1 MLEFV
6 SCNQNKLFD
15 TLFKITEFASIY
27 PYEKTEKE
35 QNADMEKRGIFLLF
49 LEILWNVWYEKQW
62 KFTDKKEDKKKVLP
76 IDVLAG

>member
-49 LEILWNVWYEKQW
+49 LEILWNV
-62 KFTDKKEDKKKVLP
+62 
-76 IDVLAG
+76 